1 MEGRYSEYAGYMK
14 ALADE
19 TRLKIYM
26 MLAQGELCAC
36 KILEEFNFT
45 QPTLSYHMK
54 VLCDSGLVEGRRE
67 GVWMKY
73 SLTQDKLEEIQA
85 LFAGIAGQTE
95 PSPEEGEHASS

>member
-1 MEGRYSEYAGYMK
+1 VEGRYSEYAGYMK

-95 PSPEEGEHASS
+95 EGEHASS